1 MRPKRKTR
9 YTGTRWDDVLRAGIG
24 LGVIAPRVTA
34 TCAGLALLC
43 LGFCRP
49 GFAEP
54 ANESANE
61 LVRRV
66 VANELKAESQD
77 NSHWLYR
84 LRTEKPNAPEEVE
97 EVIQTKD
104 GEIKRP
110 LLINGKQ
117 PTDEQQRRGD
127 AQLQDLLH
135 HPEKLH
141 KSQRDA
147 REDEERSARLLQMLP
162 QAFLFQY
169 GERQGDVV
177 QLNFKPNPRFI
188 PPSRE
193 AKVFH
198 AMEGSIRLDVKENRL
213 AEISGHLTHEV
224 KFGGGVLGHLDK
236 GGQFYVKQERVAP
249 GFWELTALN
258 VEMNGKALF
267 FKTISVRQKYFRSDF
282 RKVSDDLTV
291 AQGIR
296 ILREQPGPEQAQ
308 LRQGCVPAR
317 ISMREAPNSGA

>member
-1 MRPKRKTR
+1 MRSKSKTR
-9 YTGTRWDDVLRAGIG
+9 HTGTRWRDLLRGGNG
-24 LGVIAPRVTA
+24 LGVIAPGA
-34 TCAGLALLC
+34 TLICVGLGLLC
-43 LGFCRP
+43 FGFCKQ
-49 GFAEP
+49 GFAQSE
-54 ANESANE
+54 NESAND

-66 VANELKAESQD
+66 VANELKVESQD

-84 LRTEKPNAPEEVE
+84 LKTEKTNGPEEVE

-117 PTDEQQRRGD
+117 PTDEQQRRAD

-147 REDEERSARLLQMLP
+147 QEDEERSARLLKMLP
-162 QAFLFQY
+162 QAFVFQY
-169 GERQGDVV
+169 GERQGDLV
-177 QLNFKPNPRFI
+177 QLNFNPNPRFN

-198 AMEGSIRLDVKENRL
+198 AMEGRIRLDVKENRL

-224 KFGGGVLGHLDK
+224 KFGAGVLGHLDK
-236 GGQFYVKQERVAP
+236 GGQFYVKQERIAP
-249 GFWELTALN
+249 GFWELTSLN

-282 RKVSDDLTV
+282 RKVPYNLTV
-291 AQGIR
+291 AQGIK
-296 ILREQPGPEQAQ
+296 ILREGPGSEQAQ
-308 LRQGCVPAR
+308 LRLGLRFP
-317 ISMREAPNSGA
+317 